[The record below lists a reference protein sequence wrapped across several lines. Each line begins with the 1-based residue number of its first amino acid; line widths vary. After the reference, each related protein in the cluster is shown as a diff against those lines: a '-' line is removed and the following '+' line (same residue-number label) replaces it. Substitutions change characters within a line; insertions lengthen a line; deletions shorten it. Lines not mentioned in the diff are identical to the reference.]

1 MTREEYIKNAFEAY
15 DKHEYDSALQS
26 FIAAHELSDLEGK
39 KYIVEALYASFVEPN
54 LDEFR
59 QAYDNNVEI
68 FLKGNPNKKYDI
80 PEFEDLRLTFYPAS
94 NTKYYIYVNDTNEF
108 AGDYPIDLDA
118 YADQEVEET
127 TDAILF
133 DSICDFRDIWPE
145 ISVKKYS
152 YIYFVLNDSVAEKYF
167 YSFMLVPHISEKLG
181 DNLRM
186 FDSPEE
192 FINYLKRTGNPV
204 PKTIRS
210 EFGFDYE
217 ELFKTL
223 KTE

>member
-54 LDEFR
+54 LD
-59 QAYDNNVEI
+59 
-68 FLKGNPNKKYDI
+68 
-80 PEFEDLRLTFYPAS
+80 
-94 NTKYYIYVNDTNEF
+94 
-108 AGDYPIDLDA
+108 A

-133 DSICDFRDIWPE
+133 DSICDFRDIW
-145 ISVKKYS
+145 
-152 YIYFVLNDSVAEKYF
+152 
-167 YSFMLVPHISEKLG
+167 
-181 DNLRM
+181 
-186 FDSPEE
+186 PEE

>member
-1 MTREEYIKNAFEAY
+1 MLDKIGDNMTREEYIKNAFEAY

-145 ISVKKYS
+145 
-152 YIYFVLNDSVAEKYF
+152 
-167 YSFMLVPHISEKLG
+167 
-181 DNLRM
+181 
-186 FDSPEE
+186 E